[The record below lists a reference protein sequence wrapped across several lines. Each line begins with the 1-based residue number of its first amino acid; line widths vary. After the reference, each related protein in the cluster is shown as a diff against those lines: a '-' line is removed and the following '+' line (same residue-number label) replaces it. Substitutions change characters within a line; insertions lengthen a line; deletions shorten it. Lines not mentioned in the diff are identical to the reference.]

1 MQQVSIETYT
11 NGSNLTTTWFY
22 MQKMDCWVFI
32 DCIPGMQLH
41 LLVHSSC
48 AFNKMFKVVF
58 DFYFTCPMTY
68 VGFEV

>member
-1 MQQVSIETYT
+1 MVLYAK
-11 NGSNLTTTWFY
+11 NGLLGIY
-22 MQKMDCWVFI
+22 RLY
-32 DCIPGMQLH
+32 PGMQLH

-68 VGFEV
+68 VGFEI